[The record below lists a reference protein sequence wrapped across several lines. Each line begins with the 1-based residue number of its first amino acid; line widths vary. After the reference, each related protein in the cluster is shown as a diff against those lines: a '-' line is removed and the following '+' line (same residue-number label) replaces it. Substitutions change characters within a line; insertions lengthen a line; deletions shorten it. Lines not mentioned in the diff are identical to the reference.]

1 VPLVGWSSPAISASR
16 VLLPEPDAPTMAV
29 DCRRG
34 SWKSMSWRIVSVP
47 VESVTERVTCSTA
60 MMGSL
65 MDGMVARRK
74 PQPGLRQMWRRTA
87 LVHCSLL
94 VLGTLAAG
102 ALPAAA
108 AAPATMLVVG
118 DSLSAEYGLARGTG
132 WVALL
137 EQQLARDKVAAKV
150 VNASISG
157 DTTSGGR
164 SRLPALLATHKPSH
178 VVVELGGND
187 ALRGLPLAMTR
198 DNLVAMVKAA
208 KTAGAKVMVVGM
220 QLPPNYGARYG
231 QDFAA
236 LFADVAKAE
245 GAALVPFL
253 LAGVADGPNA
263 EQLFQPDRIHPAA
276 AAHPRMLA
284 NVWAVMKGWLK

>member
-1 VPLVGWSSPAISASR
+1 MDWMVTRRESR
-16 VLLPEPDAPTMAV
+16 RMA
-29 DCRRG
+29 
-34 SWKSMSWRIVSVP
+34 
-47 VESVTERVTCSTA
+47 
-60 MMGSL
+60 L
-65 MDGMVARRK
+65 M
-74 PQPGLRQMWRRTA
+74 
-87 LVHCSLL
+87 HCSLL
-94 VLGTLAAG
+94 ALGALAAG
-102 ALPAAA
+102 STRAAA
-108 AAPATMLVVG
+108 SAPTVLVVG

-137 EQQLARDKVAAKV
+137 EQQLARAKPAARV

-164 SRLPALLATHKPSH
+164 SRLPALLARHQPSH
-178 VVVELGGND
+178 VVIELGGND

-198 DNLVAMVKAA
+198 DNLVAMVRAA
-208 KTAGAKVMVVGM
+208 RAAGAKVMLVGM

-236 LFADVAKAE
+236 LFGTVAQAE

-253 LAGVADGPNA
+253 LAGVADAPNA
-263 EQLFQPDRIHPAA
+263 DQLFQPDRIHPAA

-284 NVWAVMKGWLK
+284 NVWAVMQGWLK